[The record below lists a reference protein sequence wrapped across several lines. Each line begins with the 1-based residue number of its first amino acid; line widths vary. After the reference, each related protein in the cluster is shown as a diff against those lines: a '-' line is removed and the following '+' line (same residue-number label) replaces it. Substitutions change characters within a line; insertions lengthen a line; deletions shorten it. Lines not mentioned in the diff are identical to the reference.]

1 MTPGSGRACIEV
13 LDQETVNQI
22 AAGEVI
28 ERPASV
34 VKEVIENA
42 IDADARQIITEI
54 GSDRRSV
61 TRIRVRDDGT
71 GMGREDAVMAFSAH
85 ATSKIRR
92 IQDLDT
98 VLTLGFR
105 GEALASIAAVSR
117 VSLTTRLR
125 GVVSGTEVVIEGG
138 EVASARD
145 AGAPEGTVVV
155 VEDLF
160 YNTPA
165 RREFLKSLN
174 IELAHIYTVVEREAL
189 AHPGISFRL
198 IHNSRER
205 FATPGTSSL
214 MDALIS
220 LYGTG
225 TADALIP
232 VSGRTPL
239 VSVDGYISRPAL
251 TRGQPGRM
259 TICINNR
266 AIYAKQITGAV
277 RDGYGTLLPDN
288 RYPVAFL
295 HITTDTAAVDVNVH
309 PAKREVRLSREGEIL
324 PEITGIIR
332 DALSRHDLIP
342 AGSHMQVGSAPVPSP
357 LPGVSEPAHSLQASA
372 GRQLRLTSQDAGE
385 PSRERNHLP
394 EMEVIGQ
401 FSCTYIIARSK
412 TGDDLFLIDQ
422 HAAHE
427 RILYEQVKEMS
438 RASCTSQELIVPVI
452 LRLTPTETAAM
463 EGVLPVLREEG
474 FVVEEFGSGTYAVK
488 AVPVVL
494 GKLQDPEMIRGIIEE
509 FLDDHRERRVSPK
522 EKITRIVAC
531 RGAIKAG
538 TALTTEQMSQ
548 VIRQLSFTATPY
560 TCPHGRPTVVVFPRT
575 HLDRIFKRI

>member
-1 MTPGSGRACIEV
+1 MTPGNGRACIAV

-34 VKEVIENA
+34 VKELIENA

-54 GSDRRSV
+54 RSDRRSV
-61 TRIRVRDDGT
+61 TRIRVKDDGT
-71 GMGREDAVMAFSAH
+71 GMSREDAVTAFSAH

-92 IQDLDT
+92 IQDLNT
-98 VLTLGFR
+98 IRSLGFR

-125 GVVSGTEVVIEGG
+125 GVLSGTEVVIEGG
-138 EVASARD
+138 EGAGARD

-174 IELAHIYTVVEREAL
+174 IELAHIYAVVEREAL
-189 AHPGISFRL
+189 AQPGISFRL
-198 IHNSRER
+198 VHNGRER
-205 FATPGTSSL
+205 FSTPGTSSL
-214 MDALIS
+214 MDALVS
-220 LYGTG
+220 LYGSE

-239 VSVDGYISRPAL
+239 VTVEGYISRPAL

-277 RDGYGTLLPDN
+277 RDGYGTLLPDK

-295 HITTDTAAVDVNVH
+295 HITIDTAAVDVNVH

-324 PEITGIIR
+324 PEIAGLIR
-332 DALSRHDLIP
+332 DALSRHNLIP
-342 AGSHMQVGSAPVPSP
+342 AGAPGQRESAPVPAP
-357 LPGVSEPAHSLQASA
+357 LPGVSEPARSLQASA

-385 PSRERNHLP
+385 PLPERNLLP

-401 FSCTYIIARSK
+401 FSYTYIIARTS
-412 TGDDLFLIDQ
+412 DCLYLIDQ

-438 RASCTSQELIVPVI
+438 GASATSQELIVPVI
-452 LRLTPTETAAM
+452 LPLTPAETAAI
-463 EGVLPVLREEG
+463 GGLLPTLMEEG

-494 GKLQDPEMIRGIIEE
+494 GKLQDPEMIRGIIGE
-509 FLDDHRERRVSPK
+509 FLNSHGDRTVSPK

-538 TALTTEQMSQ
+538 TALTAEQMSQ
-548 VIRQLSFTATPY
+548 VIRQLSFTASPY
-560 TCPHGRPTVVVFPRT
+560 TCPHGRPTVVVFSRT